1 MPTTIKQKLHCFA
14 MKCLTQLESDD
25 VKLIKDYL
33 ASLNDFIEKCQFHEN
48 IGFTIEFNLYN
59 QMGDELKDKI
69 GQFFDIET
77 YMCRVICSKF
87 SPEIKMKWSIE
98 GSESV
103 ITMSLKSI
111 NRIQKI
117 LLEIYMHKST
127 LRNLQEQS
135 KEVLSKRI

>member
-1 MPTTIKQKLHCFA
+1 
-14 MKCLTQLESDD
+14 
-25 VKLIKDYL
+25 
-33 ASLNDFIEKCQFHEN
+33 
-48 IGFTIEFNLYN
+48 
-59 QMGDELKDKI
+59 MGDELKDKI

-127 LRNLQEQS
+127 LRNLQGNFHYTQKLTNRTIKGS
-135 KEVLSKRI
+135 SFQKNLDGFSRKG